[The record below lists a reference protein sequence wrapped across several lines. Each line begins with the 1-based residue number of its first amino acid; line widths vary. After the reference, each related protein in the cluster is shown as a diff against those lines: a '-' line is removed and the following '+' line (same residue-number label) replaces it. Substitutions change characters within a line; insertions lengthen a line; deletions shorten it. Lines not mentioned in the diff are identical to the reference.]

1 MDTVHLES
9 CEVRVPSWLRL
20 VILPLFALGAVLGWS
35 FNDLWRVATWPR
47 VQFDIDDSLPRH
59 KLLLLALF
67 GLAILVTIATI
78 AVVAHV
84 FGWSWFEW
92 GAPIFVCA
100 FLYSVATGIRLL

>member
-20 VILPLFALGAVLGWS
+20 VILPLCALGAVLGWS

-59 KLLLLALF
+59 KLLLLAQPRQ
-67 GLAILVTIATI
+67 
-78 AVVAHV
+78 
-84 FGWSWFEW
+84 WWRWFEW